1 MKICPDHW
9 LRAYFWPAM
18 LSLGLISAG
27 TGVRLQAQTA
37 PPASAPTQVPPQVAG
52 DGSANGRR
60 GDSATDEQ
68 RNGLNRVREEL
79 TELYRENRKNAVRL
93 AVATGQTAVL
103 STAPT
108 WPSVFQLNRE
118 EAEAEL
124 AAEKELKEFLDAEN
138 SALEDLVK
146 LEELPGKPPTAEQ
159 EKAAG
164 VKKTELRNRIRV
176 LQQFRAKYEADI
188 TARRKELEKTAELE
202 QPWSPSLVTNL
213 AWLILGFT
221 LIVVCLATFLLRKN
235 DANGQMT
242 LKVFG
247 LTLIISMFGAIAG
260 YLLGKET
267 SGPAAARP
275 APQEPGRKPA

>member
-1 MKICPDHW
+1 
-9 LRAYFWPAM
+9 M

-159 EKAAG
+159 EKPNCATGYGCCSSFAPNMRRTSRRG
-164 VKKTELRNRIRV
+164 ARNW
-176 LQQFRAKYEADI
+176 K
-188 TARRKELEKTAELE
+188 RR
-202 QPWSPSLVTNL
+202 PSWSS
-213 AWLILGFT
+213 
-221 LIVVCLATFLLRKN
+221 
-235 DANGQMT
+235 
-242 LKVFG
+242 
-247 LTLIISMFGAIAG
+247 
-260 YLLGKET
+260 
-267 SGPAAARP
+267 
-275 APQEPGRKPA
+275 PGRRRWSRIWPG